1 MWLEEEGFKD
11 LFKDWWVGFKFN
23 RACNFV
29 LDVKLR
35 ALKAVLKSLNKYM
48 FGLIEA
54 RKRVVF

>member
-1 MWLEEEGFKD
+1 M
-11 LFKDWWVGFKFN
+11 GFKFN
-23 RACNFV
+23 GACNFV

-54 RKRVVF
+54 RKGVVF